1 MNEQS
6 IITIAQTLLS
16 EIDHKVESY
25 VQHWIEQINEQYNS
39 DINHEFCKIQNDS
52 NTWVGAAFSE
62 ASLFLKEFWNNGSVI
77 ETQAGYRI
85 A

>member
-6 IITIAQTLLS
+6 IITIAQALLS
-16 EIDHKVESY
+16 EIDQKVESY

-52 NTWVGAAFSE
+52 NT
-62 ASLFLKEFWNNGSVI
+62 
-77 ETQAGYRI
+77 
-85 A
+85 